1 MKRLYENPGY
11 TTRMNASCVVVIV
24 AALFGLWELW
34 SAWRAGGSDGT
45 NYLFAALFIGGGIYA
60 GRQLLETSANTV
72 VALDADPAT
81 RRATVTLWKPFS
93 STTISGSLDDFTDWQ
108 FQLRPGRV
116 RTPMLTAHH
125 PAHPRPLEF
134 ELKPGGAVAEELRGL
149 APEAVA
155 AFERGATP
163 AAK

>member
-1 MKRLYENPGY
+1 MKRLYENRGY
-11 TTRMNASCVVVIV
+11 GVRMNASCIVIV
-24 AALFGLWELW
+24 LAALLGVYELW
-34 SAWRAGGSDGT
+34 SALRGGSDGT
-45 NYLFAALFIGGGIYA
+45 NFLFAALFIGGGIYA
-60 GRQLLETSANTV
+60 GRQLLAISANAV
-72 VALDADPAT
+72 VALDANMAT
-81 RRATVTLWKPFS
+81 RRAAVTLWKPFS
-93 STTISGSLDDFTDWQ
+93 STKISGSLDDFSDWQ

-125 PAHPRPLEF
+125 PSHPQPLEF
-134 ELKPGGAVAEELRGL
+134 ELKPGGAVAAELREL

>member
-1 MKRLYENPGY
+1 MKRLYANPRY
-11 TTRMNASCVVVIV
+11 TTRMNASCVVVV
-24 AALFGLWELW
+24 FATLFGVWELW

-60 GRQLLETSANTV
+60 GKQLRDTSANTV

-81 RRATVTLWKPFS
+81 RSATVTLWRPFS

-125 PAHPRPLEF
+125 PSHAQPLEF
-134 ELKPGGAVAEELRGL
+134 ELKPGGAVAEELRAL

-155 AFERGATP
+155 AFERSATP
-163 AAK
+163 AAR